1 MEREK
6 EKNGKI
12 REKTSKFKIRCIN
25 FDTRRFAVPCFSNVY
40 APNIFFINVI
50 IFFFMLHFVLPSFTS
65 VVVVRNSLNEKCI
78 SIEEKEED
86 KIIFTSG
93 AFVVTK
99 ITTTLASR
107 LQMWK
112 VQVDF
117 YWNQIQKSCSFYV
130 CLHFFPFK
138 YKIMSFL
145 FILHAAFVITII

>member
-1 MEREK
+1 MFFKRVCAQY
-6 EKNGKI
+6 I
-12 REKTSKFKIRCIN
+12 FHKFYN
-25 FDTRRFAVPCFSNVY
+25 
-40 APNIFFINVI
+40 
-50 IFFFMLHFVLPSFTS
+50 FFFHVTLRSTS
-65 VVVVRNSLNEKCI
+65 IVVVRNSLNEKCI

-93 AFVVTK
+93 AFVGTK